1 MDGSV
6 DARDPIRIM
15 GEKLAPR
22 ITMHTDRGVKLRLR
36 SAICY
41 RYFVFRNVGG

>member
-15 GEKLAPR
+15 GEKLAPKPR

-36 SAICY
+36 AP
-41 RYFVFRNVGG
+41 FVIVISFFEM

>member
-36 SAICY
+36 AP
-41 RYFVFRNVGG
+41 FVIVISFFEM